1 MSGHKDAY
9 VTGLQ
14 NKKIENTLF
23 PGRYNYTGPTKGWFA
38 FLHHEQLCEESH
50 DVNERLDYVKREK
63 PKNEVAIRL
72 HNMIYL
78 GGCEAIAKRA
88 ALDADYEA
96 KCVALYA
103 DYEAKFAPLA
113 ADYEAKRALLYAD
126 YEAKRALLYADYK
139 AKRVAL
145 YADYEAKF
153 APLAADYAAK
163 RAPLDA
169 EILAYIKS
177 NMPDCAW
184 NGKTLVF
191 PCDELPGGNGATK

>member
-1 MSGHKDAY
+1 MTMINHP
-9 VTGLQ
+9 
-14 NKKIENTLF
+14 NRKKIENTLF

-88 ALDADYEA
+88 ALYADYKA
-96 KCVALYA
+96 KHAPLYA
-103 DYEAKFAPLA
+103 DYEAKLA
-113 ADYEAKRALLYAD
+113 ALDADYVAKRA
-126 YEAKRALLYADYK
+126 
-139 AKRVAL
+139 AL
-145 YADYEAKF
+145 Y
-153 APLAADYAAK
+153 
-163 RAPLDA
+163 A

-177 NMPDCAW
+177 NIPDCAW
-184 NGKTLVF
+184 TGKTLVF
-191 PCDELPGGNGATK
+191 P